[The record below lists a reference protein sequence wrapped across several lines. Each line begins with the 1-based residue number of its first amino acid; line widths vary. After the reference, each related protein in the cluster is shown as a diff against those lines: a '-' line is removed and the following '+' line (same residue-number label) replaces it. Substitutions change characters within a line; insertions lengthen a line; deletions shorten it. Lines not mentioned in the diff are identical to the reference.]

1 MESHTARKALLVCL
15 VIEACRASIEIEVL
29 RVSLTIV
36 ALELA
41 QHSTP
46 WRASPGYC
54 ALITNTAIGA
64 WKVYKASEACISS
77 TDIEASNNDTQL
89 E

>member
-15 VIEACRASIEIEVL
+15 VIEACRASMEIEVL
-29 RVSLTIV
+29 RVSLTNV

-54 ALITNTAIGA
+54 AFITNTAIGA
-64 WKVYKASEACISS
+64 WKVYKAREDCISS
-77 TDIEASNNDTQL
+77 TDIEALNNDTQL

>member
-1 MESHTARKALLVCL
+1 MESHTAKKALLVCF
-15 VIEACRASIEIEVL
+15 VIQACRASIKIKVL